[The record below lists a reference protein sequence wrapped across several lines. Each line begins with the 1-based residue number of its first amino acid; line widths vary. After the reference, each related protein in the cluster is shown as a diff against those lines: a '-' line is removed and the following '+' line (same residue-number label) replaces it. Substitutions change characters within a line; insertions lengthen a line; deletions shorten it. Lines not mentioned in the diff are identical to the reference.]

1 MQIINSPSYFI
12 WLFFCF
18 SSFSFR
24 ERVSVVYILFIEGGY
39 CCRRYMVWETVHVC
53 AAEYMAM
60 ACLNAIFKQDGYKT
74 NGTHWAVLLSFFSL
88 SGGFASH
95 FRSTVGIR
103 SACSLVHKRQPHRCL
118 NVGTKTAT
126 KRTGKQLAKE
136 ESSFAGGVA
145 RLIIASTTTNY

>member
-53 AAEYMAM
+53 AAEYRAM

-103 SACSLVHKRQPHRCL
+103 AEWLLARSSQKTTAPPLIHWNINSNKKNKETTSKRRRSVC
-118 NVGTKTAT
+118 GFG
-126 KRTGKQLAKE
+126 R
-136 ESSFAGGVA
+136 
-145 RLIIASTTTNY
+145 